1 MNLYEFIETYYE
13 QCETIEILEEVCFEE
28 LDLVDWNGL

>member
-1 MNLYEFIETYYE
+1 MNLYEFIEAYYE
-13 QCETIEILEEVCFEE
+13 QCETVEILEEVCLEE